1 MSLAPL
7 FQDVRPSQ
15 YSETVL
21 PIGVNAPSPV
31 TTTRLSSIKTILS
44 FRCTV
49 QLDQQWQFFL
59 LGRQGFE
66 YQILFQ
72 IP

>member
-7 FQDVRPSQ
+7 LPDLRPSQ

-21 PIGVNAPSPV
+21 PIGVNAPNPV

-44 FRCTV
+44 FQCTV
-49 QLDQQWQFFL
+49 QLDQQ
-59 LGRQGFE
+59 
-66 YQILFQ
+66 
-72 IP
+72 